1 MTRVPGFLILIT
13 SVMAARG
20 SAPPPSVQP
29 PLVFDSGGYNATAG
43 AVADMNGD
51 GKSDVVVANAT
62 GGVGVLLGNG
72 NGTFQ
77 PSTTYGAGSGAVAVA
92 DVNGDGKPD
101 VVATIWGSAS
111 AQVLVGGGDGSLL
124 PAASYATGLSY
135 AITLALADVNNDGNL
150 DLLVGD
156 CGANGC
162 APSETGALGVLFG
175 NGDGTFRPVRL
186 YTGGQPHS
194 IALGDVNG
202 DGRPDVVA
210 ANWGR
215 GTVGVLIGNGDG
227 SFQSMRT
234 YGAGGDVPTQAA
246 VADFN
251 GDGAL
256 DIAVVNY
263 TDTFSLGSP
272 VGVLL
277 GNGDGTFQP
286 VATYDIGGWER
297 TSLAIADV
305 DADGS
310 ADLLVTSGCL
320 TGDFAC
326 EEGRISVLRGNGD
339 GTFAAPVR
347 YLSGGRFP
355 QSLAVNDLNGDG
367 RLDLVATNYGSG
379 GDRGRIGVLLNS
391 FVDHDGP
398 AITVSASPTMLGP
411 PNNRMVA
418 ITVSGT
424 ISDSGSGLRPGSIR
438 YRVVDEYGQVQPAGA
453 ITVRADG
460 SYSVRFFL
468 EASRAGSD
476 HDGRQYTVYVTATD
490 NAGNTTSRQ
499 VVVTV
504 GHDAR
509 K

>member
-1 MTRVPGFLILIT
+1 MIRVPGFLILFT

-20 SAPPPSVQP
+20 SAPAPLFQP
-29 PLVFDSGGYNATAG
+29 PLVFDSGGYNATAS
-43 AVADMNGD
+43 AVADLNRD
-51 GKSDVVVANAT
+51 GKPDVVVANAG

-77 PSTTYGAGSGAVAVA
+77 PATTYGSGSGAVAVG

-111 AQVLVGGGDGSLL
+111 AQVLIGGGDGSLL
-124 PAASYATGLSY
+124 PAASYATGLNY
-135 AITLALADVNNDGNL
+135 AIALALGDVNNDGIA

-162 APSETGALGVLFG
+162 APGEVGALGVLFG
-175 NGDGTFRPVRL
+175 NGDGSFRPVRL

-202 DGRPDVVA
+202 DGRSDVVV
-210 ANWGR
+210 ANWGL
-215 GTVGVLIGNGDG
+215 GTVGVLIGNADG

-234 YGAGGDVPTQAA
+234 YSAGGDMPTQAA

-263 TDTFSLGSP
+263 TDTYSLGSP

-286 VATYDIGGWER
+286 VATYNPGGRER

-310 ADLLVTSGCL
+310 TDLLVTSGCL
-320 TGDFAC
+320 TDDFVCA
-326 EEGRISVLRGNGD
+326 EGRISVLHGNGN
-339 GTFAAPVR
+339 GTFAAPVP

-367 RLDLVATNYGSG
+367 QLDLIATNYGSG
-379 GDRGRIGVLLNS
+379 GDRGRIGVLPNS
-391 FVDHDGP
+391 LVDHDGP
-398 AITVSASPTMLGP
+398 TITLSASPTVLWP

-424 ISDSGSGLRPGSIR
+424 ITDSGSGLRPGSIR
-438 YRVVDEYGQVQPAGA
+438 YRVVDEYGQVQPAAA

-460 SYSVRFFL
+460 SYSVRFSL
-468 EASRAGSD
+468 EASRAGRD
-476 HDGRQYTVYVTATD
+476 RDGRQYIVYVTAMD
-490 NAGNTTSRQ
+490 NAGNATSSQ

-504 GHDAR
+504 PHDER